1 MDWTGRVAVVTGG
14 SSGIGRTTA
23 AELSARGVAVVIVG
37 RDEGRLEVARHSMPG
52 PAPVMTAAADLCHE
66 EDVDR
71 LMDAVAA
78 RHGHIDLL
86 FANAGVSDAPP
97 LRETTRADV
106 DRLLDT
112 NVRSVFT
119 TIVRALPLMARGG
132 AVVATSSVAE
142 AKGRPADPL
151 YAASKAAVRSLV
163 RTLALDEDVLA
174 RGVRVNAV
182 TPGCIA
188 TPLTAQDDPDSQ
200 AAIDAWVADAVP
212 MGRWGHPEEVAHA
225 VLFLAGDEA
234 AYVTGSEI
242 LVDGGLA
249 QT

>member
-14 SSGIGRTTA
+14 SSGIGRATA
-23 AELSARGVAVVIVG
+23 AALSERGAAVVIVG
-37 RDEGRLEVARHSMPG
+37 RDEGRLEAARAGMPG
-52 PAPVMTAAADLCHE
+52 PGEVTTVAADLRDE
-66 EDVDR
+66 DDVDR
-71 LMDAVAA
+71 VMAALAA
-78 RHGHIDLL
+78 RHGHVDLL

-97 LRETTRADV
+97 LARTTRGDV

-119 TIVRALPLMARGG
+119 TIVRGLPLMTRGG

-188 TPLTAQDDPDSQ
+188 TPLTAQDDPEMQ
-200 AAIDAWVADAVP
+200 VAIDAWVADAVP
-212 MGRWGHPEEVAHA
+212 MARWGRPEEVANA
-225 VLFLAGDEA
+225 VLFLGGGEA